1 LKDLRLPRTEAL
13 EQLEAY
19 LATVSSIKPL
29 PPSCRNTAGVVYQV
43 LDALIDKYYAS
54 YSVAVLRRGLS
65 FFPFENIRPIVPT
78 LLERLNVS
86 FERSGHPQYIWI
98 IGKCV
103 GLFGKAVEELGPAA
117 ADIHQTFA
125 TSLERVTLQVRQM
138 EVSQGVREIPDG
150 KSSIQLLRVLTDASQ

>member
-1 LKDLRLPRTEAL
+1 M
-13 EQLEAY
+13 
-19 LATVSSIKPL
+19 
-29 PPSCRNTAGVVYQV
+29 
-43 LDALIDKYYAS
+43 
-54 YSVAVLRRGLS
+54 
-65 FFPFENIRPIVPT
+65 PT

-150 KSSIQLLRVLTDASQ
+150 EWLLKIPRPALKASQ